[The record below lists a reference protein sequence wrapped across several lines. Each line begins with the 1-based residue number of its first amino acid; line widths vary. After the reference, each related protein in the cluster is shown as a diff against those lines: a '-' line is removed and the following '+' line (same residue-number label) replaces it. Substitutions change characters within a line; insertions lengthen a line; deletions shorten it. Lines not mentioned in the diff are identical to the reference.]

1 MHNVPTMISK
11 PNLNKIRKDKLKNPL
26 WRRFLGDKSQR
37 ALWLKEKD
45 INTLFFLLHTLANS
59 HRMVNHMRGLKVD
72 GAIYEGDVAIWDQ
85 MVQFYEKLY
94 K

>member
-11 PNLNKIRKDKLKNPL
+11 PNLYKICKDKFKNPL
-26 WRRFLGDKSQR
+26 WRRFLGQKSR
-37 ALWLKEKD
+37 ALWLKEGD
-45 INTLFFLLHTLANS
+45 INTRFFFLHTLANS
-59 HRMVNHMRGLKVD
+59 HRMVNHMKGLKVD